1 MYVYILYIY
10 IHTYTCWKD
19 DENDGKPMES
29 KRFKWTGYQQIEL
42 ISAIFSIKMWGV
54 ANFAWELTG

>member
-1 MYVYILYIY
+1 MYTYYIY

-29 KRFKWTGYQQIEL
+29 KRFK
-42 ISAIFSIKMWGV
+42 
-54 ANFAWELTG
+54 